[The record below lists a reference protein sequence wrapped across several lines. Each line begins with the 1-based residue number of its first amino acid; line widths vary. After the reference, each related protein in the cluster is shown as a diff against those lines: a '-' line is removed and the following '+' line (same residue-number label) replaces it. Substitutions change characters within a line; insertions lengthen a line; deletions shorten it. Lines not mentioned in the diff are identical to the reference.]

1 MKVKT
6 VGYYKEM
13 PHGNNSTKS
22 IKDFIHKEADGRIS
36 DICHYLD
43 SGIELVVSP
52 GIVDDIIKPERGVA
66 GTSSTFT
73 DGEWFWPGD
82 LSYYV
87 RNYNLKLPDEFLK
100 TMENNNWE
108 VKCTLDD
115 LDFDEI
121 EVDGVKLFAE

>member
-13 PHGNNSTKS
+13 PHGNNATAS
-22 IKDFIHKEADGRIS
+22 IKDFINKEDPDRIS
-36 DICHYLD
+36 KICHYLD
-43 SGIELVVSP
+43 SGLEFVVSP
-52 GIVDDIIKPERGVA
+52 GIVNDIIHPERGTA

-87 RNYNLKLPDEFLK
+87 RNYHLKLPDAFIK
-100 TMENNNWE
+100 TMEKNSWE
-108 VKCTLDD
+108 VRCTLDD
-115 LDFDEI
+115 LDYNEI
-121 EVDGVKLFAE
+121 EVDGVKLFTE